1 MFDSGRDEEPGAGDG
16 SGGARDLG
24 DHDVAELAASHSEAA
39 HDALRAAAQ
48 LDLDQTEPFD
58 LMRLVSELES
68 TRRLLDAAEAHALA
82 ALDAASATE
91 HSDGLSTSA
100 WLARQTNLPYGAA
113 RRRVSLARRL
123 GTDLGT
129 VDAALRIG
137 RIGVDHARVLADAVN
152 DRNREAMLPALA
164 TLIDAATATEFGHW
178 RTRVQTLGELADLDG
193 PHDPDHDLA
202 RNRLHLSPTGDL
214 LQLRG
219 ELVGEAR
226 LNVTT
231 TIEAVA
237 DELFR
242 QWDRDRETYPG
253 TGVPDRATLRA
264 LALDEIC
271 RRALGTDLESTRPA
285 RNGITIVLHESTT
298 TSTAESSD
306 RPDITGTIFDPLGS
320 PIPVRS
326 VPTFLCDADFYGAL
340 VDALGVPLDAGRS
353 LPSPT
358 PAQVRALKVRDGGC
372 TFPGCDRP
380 GAWTDAHHVRR
391 RRHGGPTD
399 LRNLVLLCRHHHR
412 VAHRADWSVE
422 LTDDGWTRW
431 TTPDGRTRW
440 GQRHHRLRAG
450 P

>member
-271 RRALGTDLESTRPA
+271 RRALGTDLEHTRPHERASRSSSMSRPPPRPTSRRIGPMSSARSSTRWA
-285 RNGITIVLHESTT
+285 RRSRCARSPPSSATP
-298 TSTAESSD
+298 TSTERSSTPSACRSMPAERCRVP
-306 RPDITGTIFDPLGS
+306 RPP
-320 PIPVRS
+320 RS
-326 VPTFLCDADFYGAL
+326 A
-340 VDALGVPLDAGRS
+340 R
-353 LPSPT
+353 
-358 PAQVRALKVRDGGC
+358 
-372 TFPGCDRP
+372 
-380 GAWTDAHHVRR
+380 
-391 RRHGGPTD
+391 
-399 LRNLVLLCRHHHR
+399 
-412 VAHRADWSVE
+412 
-422 LTDDGWTRW
+422 
-431 TTPDGRTRW
+431 
-440 GQRHHRLRAG
+440 
-450 P
+450 